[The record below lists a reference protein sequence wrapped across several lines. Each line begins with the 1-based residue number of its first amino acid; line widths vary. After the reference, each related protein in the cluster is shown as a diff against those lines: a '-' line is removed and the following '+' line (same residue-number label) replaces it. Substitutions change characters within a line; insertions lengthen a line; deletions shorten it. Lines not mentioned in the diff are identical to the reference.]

1 MAVSDVKIWTGSEWE
16 SLKGPRGPNAHVT
29 GTEPVAEGTGELW
42 IDPTSNPTP
51 QMPGP
56 QIIYSTNEPTATVQ
70 GTLWINPS

>member
-42 IDPTSNPTP
+42 IDTASNPTAP
-51 QMPGP
+51 PSGPG
-56 QIIYSTNEPTATVQ
+56 IIYSPTEPTATVQ